1 MINPFK
7 IKINNRFS
15 YNDRTIII
23 DRFNLLNVKWYY
35 LDKWWKFQK
44 RFPDLESSNILSF
57 ILFMNKYKYV

>member
-7 IKINNRFS
+7 IKINNRFTH
-15 YNDRTIII
+15 NDRTIII
-23 DRFNLLNVKWYY
+23 DRLNLLNVKWYY
-35 LDKWWKFQK
+35 LDKWWKLQK